1 MQCGTCDKAII
12 ANTCAKIGETRFHNE
27 CVVCTVCRVALDDG
41 IRMKESRLYCAGH
54 YGTA

>member
-1 MQCGTCDKAII
+1 MCDKAII

-41 IRMKESRLYCAGH
+41 IRMKESRLYCASH
-54 YGTA
+54 YGAA